1 MPTKTRKTLKKIHTG
16 GKTFASNHK
25 VSLFYNNHEVKC
37 DVCKHNNYKETI
49 GTIHKSKVRSTL
61 TGAFF
66 GETAEDIFATTSVII
81 YTCTICGLCK
91 IIRNKPPIHII
102 AKDI

>member
-1 MPTKTRKTLKKIHTG
+1 MTLKPRKTRKHIG
-16 GKTFASNHK
+16 GKTFATNHK
-25 VSLFYNNHEVKC
+25 VELFYNNHEVKC
-37 DVCKHNNYKETI
+37 DVCKSNKYKETI

-66 GETAEDIFATTSVII
+66 GEAAEDIFATTSVII
-81 YTCTICGLCK
+81 YTCTTCGLCK